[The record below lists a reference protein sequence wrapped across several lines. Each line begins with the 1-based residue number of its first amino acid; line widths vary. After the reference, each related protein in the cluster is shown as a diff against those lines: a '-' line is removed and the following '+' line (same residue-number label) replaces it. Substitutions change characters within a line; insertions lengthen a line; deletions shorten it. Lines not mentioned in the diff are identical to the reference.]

1 VIISEYYM
9 KFLNICISVFFL
21 VSLTAGVASAQES
34 GSSGKYHP
42 FLSDNFHLGLGVYRP
57 SHKRRLGANP
67 NDGGSAGESLD
78 ASESQTT
85 GLLNFRWRFTKN
97 WSFQGTYWNIDSENE
112 HFLTNTFEF
121 NGEEFELGLFVSSEF
136 DLSITR
142 LFWGRSFFRRPSTD
156 WGVGLG
162 LHVLDLGVILAGEVQ
177 ILPPPAVPPLT
188 EFRRTSVSASAP
200 LPNLGIWY
208 MYSWS
213 PKWVVTTRL
222 DWLEVTFEEFSGN
235 MYDLSVGVNYQM
247 SDHFGMG
254 LAVNAFRLDVQVEGT
269 KWTGGLVNEQI
280 GPRLNVTWN
289 W

>member
-1 VIISEYYM
+1 M
-9 KFLNICISVFFL
+9 KFINICISAFFL
-21 VSLTAGVASAQES
+21 VSVTAGVASAQES

-42 FLSDNFHLGLGVYRP
+42 FLSDNFNIGLGVYRP
-57 SHKRRLGANP
+57 SLKRRLGADP

-78 ASESQTT
+78 ASDSQTT

-97 WSFQGTYWNIDSENE
+97 WSFQGTSWNTGSESE
-112 HFLTNTFEF
+112 QTLTENFEF
-121 NGEEFELGLFVSSEF
+121 QGQEFQVGSNVRSGL
-136 DLSITR
+136 DTSITR

-162 LHVLDLGVILAGEVQ
+162 LHSLNIDAFVEGQILAIPGPV
-177 ILPPPAVPPLT
+177 L
-188 EFRRTSVSASAP
+188 EFRRESASASVP

-208 MYSWS
+208 MHSWS

-222 DWLEVTFEEFSGN
+222 DWLDVTFEEFSGS

-247 SDHFGMG
+247 SDHFGIG
-254 LAVNAFRLDVQVEGT
+254 LAVNAFRLDVGVDSTE
-269 KWTGGLVNEQI
+269 WTGELVYEQI
-280 GPRLNVTWN
+280 GPLLNLTWN